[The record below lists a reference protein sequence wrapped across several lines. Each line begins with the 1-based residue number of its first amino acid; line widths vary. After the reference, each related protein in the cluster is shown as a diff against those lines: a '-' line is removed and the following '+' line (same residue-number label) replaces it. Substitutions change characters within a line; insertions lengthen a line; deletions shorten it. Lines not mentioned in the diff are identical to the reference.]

1 MSTVIANAV
10 LRPADDKVMLRKSGC
25 IMQSQQYEYSSVY
38 EDLNNNNLINMPGD
52 LGNGNATIT
61 PYFGDSKMRVGEFVK
76 KRNEKKSVGIGVI
89 VELSTRQDGEQIA
102 VVKWNEVHGIFQY
115 KVSDL
120 ESIK

>member
-1 MSTVIANAV
+1 
-10 LRPADDKVMLRKSGC
+10 
-25 IMQSQQYEYSSVY
+25 
-38 EDLNNNNLINMPGD
+38 
-52 LGNGNATIT
+52 
-61 PYFGDSKMRVGEFVK
+61 MRIGEFVK

>member
-1 MSTVIANAV
+1 
-10 LRPADDKVMLRKSGC
+10 
-25 IMQSQQYEYSSVY
+25 
-38 EDLNNNNLINMPGD
+38 
-52 LGNGNATIT
+52 
-61 PYFGDSKMRVGEFVK
+61 MRVGELVR